1 MSRTLIV
8 SDLHLGTRLHRDVL
22 RRPIALEALLDAV
35 AAADRLVLLGDTV
48 ELTEARPRE
57 AMEVAVPILREFA
70 RRLGPEGEVV
80 LVPGNHDRPLVRD
93 WLRHN
98 AAALPVDGI
107 VPAHA
112 SPALE
117 LVVEALA
124 PARVDLRYPGTW
136 LGDATYATH
145 GHYLDKHL
153 LPVSPF
159 GLFRRLGRHP
169 RPATVAEYEHGP
181 HVTGVESLLTSF
193 LPRHV
198 AALIDDL
205 IGGLR
210 GVAMAAIPSVTRL
223 SLVRHVGGPVGARAL
238 SLQMRR
244 SAIPALLHVLRRME
258 VDARTIVFGHV
269 HRLGPLGG
277 DDPAPWGTDDGPRIL
292 NTGSWIWEPLLLY
305 RASPPHPYWP
315 GGAVVIDDGEPRAIG
330 LLDGL
335 SASDLRGPKS

>member
-1 MSRTLIV
+1 MPRTLIV

-22 RRPIALEALLDAV
+22 RLPAALDALLEAV

-57 AMEVAVPILREFA
+57 AMEVAVPVLREIA
-70 RRLGPEGEVV
+70 RRVGPDGEVI
-80 LVPGNHDRPLVRD
+80 LVPGNHDRPLVRE

-98 AAALPVDGI
+98 ATALPVDGI
-107 VPAHA
+107 VPVHA
-112 SPALE
+112 SAALE
-117 LVVEALA
+117 RVAEALG
-124 PARVDLRYPGTW
+124 PARVDLRYPGVW
-136 LGDATYATH
+136 LGNATYATH

-159 GLFRRLGRHP
+159 GLFRSLGRHP
-169 RPATVAEYEHGP
+169 RTATVADYEHGP

-193 LPRHV
+193 LPRRV

-205 IGGLR
+205 VGGLR

-223 SLVRHVGGPVGARAL
+223 PLVRRVGGPVGARAL
-238 SLQMRR
+238 SFQMRR

-258 VDARTIVFGHV
+258 VDAHTIVFGHV

-277 DDPAPWGTDDGPRIL
+277 DDPAPWGANGRPRVL

-315 GGAVVIDDGEPRAIG
+315 GGAVVIEDGEPRAVG

-335 SASDLRGPKS
+335 TASELRGPD

>member
-1 MSRTLIV
+1 MPRTLIV

-22 RRPIALEALLDAV
+22 RRPLALEALLEAV
-35 AAADRLVLLGDTV
+35 AGADRLVLLGDTV

-57 AMEVAVPILREFA
+57 ALEVALPLLREISQ
-70 RRLGPEGEVV
+70 RLGPDGEVT

-93 WLRHN
+93 WLRNN

-112 SPALE
+112 STALE
-117 LVVEALA
+117 RVAEALG
-124 PARVDLRYPGTW
+124 PARVDLRYPGVW
-136 LGDATYATH
+136 LGDGMYATH

-159 GLFRRLGRHP
+159 GLARRLSRHP
-169 RPATVAEYEHGP
+169 RPTATVADYEHGP
-181 HVTGVESLLTSF
+181 HVTGLESLLTSF
-193 LPRHV
+193 LPRRV
-198 AALIDDL
+198 AALFDDL
-205 IGGLR
+205 AGGLR

-223 SLVRHVGGPVGARAL
+223 RLVRHVGPVGARAL

-244 SAIPALLHVLRRME
+244 SAIPALLHVLGRMD
-258 VDARTIVFGHV
+258 VDARTVIFGHV

-277 DDPAPWGTDDGPRIL
+277 DDPASWGASGSPRVL
-292 NTGSWIWEPLLLY
+292 NTGSWIWEPMLLH
-305 RASPPHPYWP
+305 RARPPHPYWP
-315 GGAVVIDDGEPRAIG
+315 GGAVVVEDGEPRAVG

-335 SASDLRGPKS
+335 TASELR